1 MAWLITITSQRGN
14 TTYCFTFLPRFIT
27 RRIKN
32 QNEDAAQSYY
42 LKYNKK
48 YKISKKSE
56 NWIFYE
62 TKKKRFIVR
71 SFHREHSMLYA
82 EMTCKHQLQTIPKEP
97 LFKQWQVE
105 LFWHTYLVGGNSS
118 ENSTSTFC
126 MNSKFDLVKA
136 LHKKRQKHHSFDIV
150 T

>member
-1 MAWLITITSQRGN
+1 MAWLITIISQRGN
-14 TTYCFTFLPRFIT
+14 TTYYFIFLPRFIT

-32 QNEDAAQSYY
+32 QNEHATQSYY

-71 SFHREHSMLYA
+71 SLHREHSMLYA
-82 EMTCKHQLQTIPKEP
+82 EMTFISCKQSQKTMAGRTFLAYIFGRCEFLWK
-97 LFKQWQVE
+97 LNFYILYE
-105 LFWHTYLVGGNSS
+105 LKIWSS
-118 ENSTSTFC
+118 ESS
-126 MNSKFDLVKA
+126 S
-136 LHKKRQKHHSFDIV
+136 
-150 T
+150 